1 MTYEEARAQAEAMGA
16 LKPQGMKENI
26 AAGVMAH
33 NGRSFAQTTLAQSRL
48 EAWTQAI
55 LRGQDPRRL

>member
-1 MTYEEARAQAEAMGA
+1 MTYEEARARAVEMGA
-16 LKPQGMKENI
+16 LKPQGLKENM

-33 NGRSFAQTTLAQSRL
+33 NGRSFAQTPLAQSRL

-55 LRGQDPRRL
+55 MRGEDPRG